1 MTVTEPLDETAFVSK
16 VFVLDDEPAVRDSLR
31 ALLEA
36 EHYRVLTFDSP
47 NAFLK
52 STESRKN
59 ACLILDLKM
68 PEMHGIDVLQSVMQ
82 QKPQLPTII
91 LTAYAEVPAVVAA
104 MKSGAVNLLEKPCSD
119 EELLGAVRDA
129 IAQSEQCRERHDHS
143 DALQS
148 KLCRLS
154 SREREVLQELISGK
168 NVKQIA
174 LQLGTSPNT
183 VRNQRGSIL
192 EKMEAD
198 SMADLVRMVLIA
210 G

>member
-1 MTVTEPLDETAFVSK
+1 MTANVTHDAT

-31 ALLEA
+31 DLLES
-36 EHYRVLTFDSP
+36 EHYSVRTFDSP
-47 NAFLK
+47 GEFLR
-52 STESRKN
+52 ESGSRTK

-68 PEMHGIDVLQSVMQ
+68 PEMHGLDVLQAIMQ
-82 QKPQLPTII
+82 QKPRLPTIV
-91 LTAYAEVPAVVAA
+91 LTAYAEIPAVVTA

-119 EELLGAVRDA
+119 NELLGAVREA
-129 IAQSEQCRERHDHS
+129 IAQSEQCCEQHATS
-143 DALQS
+143 DAVQA

-154 SREREVLQELISGK
+154 LREREVLDLLIAGK

-192 EKMEAD
+192 EKTDAE
-198 SMADLVRMVLIA
+198 SMTDLVRMVLEA
-210 G
+210 D